1 MRTFF
6 IMVLLSFE
14 NLEFFF
20 PTLFETFALFN
31 MRIHLFSGIYDM
43 K

>member
-14 NLEFFF
+14 NLEFFS
-20 PTLFETFALFN
+20 TLFETFALFN